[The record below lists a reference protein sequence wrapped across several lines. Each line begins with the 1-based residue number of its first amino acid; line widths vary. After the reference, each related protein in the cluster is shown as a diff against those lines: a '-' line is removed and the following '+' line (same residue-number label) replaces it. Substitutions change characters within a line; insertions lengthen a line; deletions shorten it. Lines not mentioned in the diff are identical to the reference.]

1 MRRIDSVVIG
11 AGQAGLGVSR
21 ELVERGIEHVV
32 LEQGRIGE
40 TWRSQRWDAF
50 ALNSPA
56 WMNRLPGD
64 AAPARPDDFPSA
76 PEVAIGLERYAF
88 RHRLPVHESVT
99 VRSLDLGFRGDGLS
113 VATDAGVLQARS
125 VVVASGGARAP
136 RVPAMGAALSASILQ
151 LHAAGYRSADELPAG
166 SVLVV
171 GGGQSG
177 VQIAEDLLH
186 AGRRV
191 FLATS
196 TVGRLPRRYRGR
208 DAFAWL
214 VDDGFFDERPTAAT
228 APTNPQISGAAGGHT
243 LSYQH
248 LERLGAV
255 LLGGVAGMSG
265 PRLTLRPDLA
275 RNLLFA
281 DAASEALRSRID
293 AHIARSGID
302 APEPEP
308 DPADEPYPWRSI
320 PRPPLELDLR
330 RAAVATVIW
339 AVGFDA
345 DTGFVRRPIVGNRGE
360 ITQRDGATAVPGLF
374 VIGQSAA
381 QPPIGDDLRRRRRR
395 PARRRPRHPA
405 AGSRT
410 TPRRLTGRSKR
421 SELGW
426 EKASWASGTRRAHQG
441 VHQCGERGTPAGR

>member
-21 ELVERGIEHVV
+21 ELVERGIEHAV

-76 PEVAIGLERYAF
+76 PEFAIGLERYAF

-99 VRSLDLGFRGDGLS
+99 VRSLDLGFRGNGLS

-136 RVPAMGAALSASILQ
+136 RLPTMGAALSPRSSAPR
-151 LHAAGYRSADELPAG
+151 GRYRSADELPAG

-214 VDDGFFDERPTAAT
+214 VDDGSST
-228 APTNPQISGAAGGHT
+228 S
-243 LSYQH
+243 
-248 LERLGAV
+248 
-255 LLGGVAGMSG
+255 
-265 PRLTLRPDLA
+265 
-275 RNLLFA
+275 
-281 DAASEALRSRID
+281 AS
-293 AHIARSGID
+293 
-302 APEPEP
+302 
-308 DPADEPYPWRSI
+308 
-320 PRPPLELDLR
+320 
-330 RAAVATVIW
+330 
-339 AVGFDA
+339 
-345 DTGFVRRPIVGNRGE
+345 
-360 ITQRDGATAVPGLF
+360 
-374 VIGQSAA
+374 
-381 QPPIGDDLRRRRRR
+381 
-395 PARRRPRHPA
+395 RRPRRP
-405 AGSRT
+405 
-410 TPRRLTGRSKR
+410 P
-421 SELGW
+421 
-426 EKASWASGTRRAHQG
+426 TRRSLVPQG
-441 VHQCGERGTPAGR
+441 ATRSATSTSSGLARCCSGVWRACPARA